1 MKKPLSKTKRRVK
14 RVCIILI
21 VTVLSYVL
29 VSMAGSVIAFRFI
42 FARTNTVNAFEMTY
56 EDIDKTKYPR
66 EEVYFPSGGNRLF
79 GCVYGQGGNSR
90 GLVMVINGINS
101 CIDRHLPEIVWFID
115 HGYSVFT
122 FENTGVGKS
131 EGDGTV
137 GIAQARLDTAAA
149 IEYIKTAD
157 KLNKLPLLLYGHSLG
172 AYAAAAA
179 LEDAPEVKAAVCVSG
194 FDSPNENMRYN
205 AKKYVGVL
213 ADIQYPFMC
222 LQNFFLF
229 GGKSDDTAVDAINKS
244 NKPVLIVGGGSDDT
258 VPDEISILNKASS
271 ITNPNAVVVEIDE
284 EYRGEH
290 STVWLS
296 RDSAK
301 YLAEAENPTDKARA
315 NKLDEGFMRMLTDFY
330 EKALINN

>member
-1 MKKPLSKTKRRVK
+1 MKKPLSKTKRRIK
-14 RVCIILI
+14 KVCIILI

-29 VSMAGSVIAFRFI
+29 VSMAGSVIAFKFI
-42 FARTNTVNAFEMTY
+42 FARTGTVNAFEITY
-56 EDIDKTKYPR
+56 EDIDKTRYPR

-79 GCVYGQGGNSR
+79 GCIYTPKSESR
-90 GLVMVINGINS
+90 GLVMVVNGTNC
-101 CIDRHLPEIVWFID
+101 CIDRHLPEIIWFID

-131 EGDGTV
+131 DGDGTV
-137 GIAQARLDTAAA
+137 GITQARLDTAAA
-149 IEYIKTAD
+149 IGYIGKDD
-157 KLNKLPLLLYGHSLG
+157 KLSKLPLLLYGHSLG

-194 FDSPNENMRYN
+194 FNSPNENMRFN
-205 AKKYVGVL
+205 AKKYVGIL

-222 LQNFFLF
+222 LQNYFLF
-229 GGKSDDTAVDAINKS
+229 GDKSDDTAIDAINES
-244 NKPVLIVGGGSDDT
+244 NKPVLIVGGNSDDT

-301 YLAEAENPTDKARA
+301 YLAETENPTDKERA